1 MNERI
6 DGYLRGA
13 FNNGRKI
20 WKGDIEIRAD
30 CEPDGAR
37 ELWEGKKVCISR
49 KEVGCLVHRP

>member
-1 MNERI
+1 M